1 MQFDPKDFDHLTA
14 CPDCDLLLQKTEA
27 PTGHSILCPR
37 CGKTISRRNTD
48 SIRKALAL
56 SIAGLFMYL
65 PAMLLPLMTME
76 SFGFSDSANIIDSL
90 FDFYNNGYYLVSF
103 MVLLSAVIFPLMLL
117 SSVFIISLQLYRQKY
132 PWYLARLFRGYLHLE
147 EWAMVEV
154 YLLGIMVTVIKMGS
168 SADIS
173 YNTGIFC
180 FTGLVMLTIAL
191 AATIDRDL
199 FWQTIEDKGKKNNTP
214 LAAQAPVPVQAGDD
228 EVVTA
233 AMQGLSQCHICHKL
247 SLTNHGAK
255 RCPRCGEPLHLRH
268 PSSISKTWALVL
280 TSAIFLAP
288 ANLLPIMR
296 VDFLGVPSRSTIM
309 DGIIYFFQHGSY
321 FIGLIIFTASVLVPV
336 FKIVG
341 LTILLLSTRPCGIRL
356 LRQRAKMFRFITFIG
371 RWSMLDIFV
380 IALLSV
386 LVNFG
391 FFTSIHAAPAATYF
405 CIVVASTM
413 FAVITFDP
421 RLIWDRCSQPQQAGS
436 KNSRINSG
444 SNP

>member
-1 MQFDPKDFDHLTA
+1 MHPDSHTLNHLTA
-14 CPDCDLLLQKTEA
+14 CPDCDLLMPKTEA
-27 PTGHSILCPR
+27 PPGHSVLCPR
-37 CGKTISRRNTD
+37 CGKTISKRNSD
-48 SIRKALAL
+48 SIIKALAL
-56 SIAGLFMYL
+56 SIAGLLMYP

-76 SFGFSDSANIIDSL
+76 SFGFSDSANIIDSIIN
-90 FDFYNNGYYLVSF
+90 FYQNGYYLVAF
-103 MVLLSAVIFPLMLL
+103 MVLLSAVIFPLVLL
-117 SSVFIISLQLYRQKY
+117 GSVFIISLQLYRHRY
-132 PWYLARLFRGYLHLE
+132 PRYLAKLFRAYLHLQ

-154 YLLGIMVTVIKMGS
+154 YLLGIMITVIKMGNS
-168 SADIS
+168 TDIS

-180 FTGLVMLTIAL
+180 FSGLVLLTIAI
-191 AATIDRDL
+191 AAAIDTDF
-199 FWQTIEDKGKKNNTP
+199 FWEAIEDKGQKNTVPFAHHDP
-214 LAAQAPVPVQAGDD
+214 LSVTIDTLP
-228 EVVTA
+228 VVTA
-233 AMQGLSQCHICHKL
+233 ASQGFCQCHICLKV
-247 SLTNHGAK
+247 SPAEREGK
-255 RCPRCGEPLHLRH
+255 GCPRCGETLHIRN

-309 DGIIYFFQHGSY
+309 DGIIYFFHHDSY
-321 FIGLIIFTASVLVPV
+321 FIGLVIFTASVLVPI
-336 FKIVG
+336 FKILG
-341 LTILLLSTRPCGIRL
+341 LSILLLSTRPCGLKL

-391 FFTSIHAAPAATYF
+391 FFTSIHVAPAATYF

-421 RLIWDRCSQPQQAGS
+421 RIMWDRC
-436 KNSRINSG
+436 
-444 SNP
+444 NPPPKVGRDNF